1 MYIVATS
8 VFLLFALIF
17 LGFYIGKRKIVKQ
30 DSIPDLSNL
39 ILKVTMPVTV
49 FCSIVDQQGSG
60 MMASCAQILVA
71 VIILHGVAG
80 LISLFVVQ
88 ILRIPDREKGI
99 WIYTCMFSNNG
110 FMGLPL
116 ALSIYGSRGMFLM
129 ALSNVVTNFLIF
141 SVGIKLL
148 TWKYPC
154 EEKIS
159 IRKMVLNNINLA
171 VILGFVFYFL
181 NLPVPDLA
189 GKLLSY
195 ISNITSGL
203 SMIVVGLSLSRMP
216 FRAVF
221 EEKRM
226 FLLAGM
232 RLLLLPLAAIGV
244 LHFLPIR
251 MDKTLVS
258 VLILTAALPASSA
271 QSMITEQYETNRSA
285 AGRSVFIT
293 TLFSIITVPL
303 MMTLNF

>member
-1 MYIVATS
+1 
-8 VFLLFALIF
+8 
-17 LGFYIGKRKIVKQ
+17 
-30 DSIPDLSNL
+30 
-39 ILKVTMPVTV
+39 
-49 FCSIVDQQGSG
+49 
-60 MMASCAQILVA
+60 
-71 VIILHGVAG
+71 
-80 LISLFVVQ
+80 
-88 ILRIPDREKGI
+88 
-99 WIYTCMFSNNG
+99 
-110 FMGLPL
+110 
-116 ALSIYGSRGMFLM
+116 
-129 ALSNVVTNFLIF
+129 
-141 SVGIKLL
+141 
-148 TWKYPC
+148 
-154 EEKIS
+154 
-159 IRKMVLNNINLA
+159 MVLNNINLA

-271 QSMITEQYETNRSA
+271 QSMIC
-285 AGRSVFIT
+285 
-293 TLFSIITVPL
+293 
-303 MMTLNF
+303 